1 MHKLSRQIVVNKM
14 AEDVELRAL
23 ARERI
28 LETFQIESLKD
39 LEREALEMLV
49 GGRDVLLIHPVVLL
63 IHPVGSRNER
73 AAEIE
78 PTIGF
83 LLFPRRF

>member
-14 AEDVELRAL
+14 AEDVELIAL

-49 GGRDVLLIHPVVLL
+49 GSRDVFLIQPAGRES
-63 IHPVGSRNER
+63 I
-73 AAEIE
+73 
-78 PTIGF
+78 
-83 LLFPRRF
+83 

>member
-23 ARERI
+23 ACERI

-49 GGRDVLLIHPVVLL
+49 GGRDVLLS
-63 IHPVGSRNER
+63 SRIEKRESGGNR
-73 AAEIE
+73 A
-78 PTIGF
+78 F
-83 LLFPRRF
+83 NRFPFIS

>member
-28 LETFQIESLKD
+28 LETFQIKSLKD

-63 IHPVGSRNER
+63 IH
-73 AAEIE
+73 
-78 PTIGF
+78 
-83 LLFPRRF
+83 

>member
-28 LETFQIESLKD
+28 LETYQIESPKD
-39 LEREALEMLV
+39 LEREALEM
-49 GGRDVLLIHPVVLL
+49 
-63 IHPVGSRNER
+63 
-73 AAEIE
+73 
-78 PTIGF
+78 
-83 LLFPRRF
+83 